1 MIKFFRHIRHRL
13 VAESK
18 FSKYLL
24 YAIGEIILVVIGILI
39 ALQINTWNENR
50 KERHTEQKILKQL
63 HKEYTQNLKQLDEK
77 ILMRNKMTHASNVL
91 LNYIDNP
98 REIEDDSLLY
108 CLFRLSQDPT
118 FDPLEND
125 IITTGKLRLITNDSI
140 SEMLSNWTSDIY
152 QVQEIEDNWQLF
164 RNQYYYPVLIK
175 EKLIRNVGAYILN
188 SGYSP
193 EHALDKNDT
202 LSFLIHK
209 NNIDLPSVII
219 KNATEIEG
227 VASTCIIY
235 NSVINVQAYA
245 LRKRII
251 RLLQLINRDL
261 IHD

>member
-1 MIKFFRHIRHRL
+1 MIKFFRHIRQRL
-13 VAESK
+13 LSESK

-39 ALQINTWNENR
+39 ALQINNWNESR
-50 KERHTEQKILKQL
+50 KERFAEQKILKQL

-77 ILMRNKMTHASNVL
+77 ISMRHKMTHASNVL

-98 REIEDDSLLY
+98 KEIEDDSLLY

-125 IITTGKLRLITNDSI
+125 IIVNGKLRLITNDSI
-140 SEMLSNWTSDIY
+140 SEMLSNWTSDVY
-152 QVQEIEDNWQLF
+152 QVQEIEDNWQMF
-164 RNQYYYPVLIK
+164 RNQNYYPVLIK
-175 EKLIRNVGAYILN
+175 ERLIRNVGAYILN

-202 LSFLIHK
+202 ISFAIHK
-209 NNIDLPSVII
+209 NNIDLPSII
-219 KNATEIEG
+219 IENATEIEG

-245 LRKRII
+245 LRKRIV
-251 RLLQLINRDL
+251 RLLKLINKDL
-261 IHD
+261 NHD